1 MSKIKVYSNIELKK
15 AHPSD
20 AAYDIVASE
29 TIDLYEDGN
38 DTINTGL
45 RMAIPYGY
53 CGILKSRSGLA
64 RLGITVEG
72 GVIDAGYRGEVK
84 VILRSSIRYT
94 VSKGDRIA
102 QLMIVP
108 VPDVEF
114 ELTDELPSADRGDNG
129 FGSTGA

>member
-1 MSKIKVYSNIELKK
+1 MKLKIYSNIELKK
-15 AHPSD
+15 AHTSD

-29 TIDLYEDGN
+29 TKPLHENGR

-45 RMAIPYGY
+45 RVAIPYGY

-84 VILRSSIRYT
+84 VILHSSIRYT
-94 VSKGDRIA
+94 VVKGDRIA

-114 ELTDELPSADRGDNG
+114 EIVDELPEADRGNNG
-129 FGSTGA
+129 FGSTGL